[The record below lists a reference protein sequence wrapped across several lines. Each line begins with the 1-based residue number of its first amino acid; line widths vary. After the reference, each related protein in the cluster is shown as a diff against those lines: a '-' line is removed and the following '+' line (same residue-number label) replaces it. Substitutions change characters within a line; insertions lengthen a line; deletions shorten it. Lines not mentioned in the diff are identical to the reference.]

1 VKKQELLEEMKP
13 LTNGGVSLI
22 SSKVVA
28 TFDDVKVSPLKTI
41 ESDSVVE
48 DKKDEV
54 TDNIV
59 EEDKKEDADIKDE
72 VSGTINLEKYS
83 VTGFAENVVSDKV
96 VPASVIDENSLD
108 YVKVTNEVELA
119 DALRK
124 GSKVKVIEIMND
136 LDLGWN
142 EIDSQAKKAPF
153 AQNIA
158 PLTHPTLK
166 KTGVSRITVESFN
179 DLTIFSKNGSTIKHA
194 GFVFKNSKNVVV
206 RNLQFDELW
215 EWDES
220 TKGDYDRNDW
230 DYLTL
235 EGCNGVWI
243 DHCTFG
249 KAYDGIVDSK
259 KGTKGV
265 TISYSKFLPGDYKN
279 NGFFT
284 AMFDEMEK
292 NPANYPMYS
301 TIKKQGLSKKD
312 IMRVASPQKKTHLIG
327 AKELDMS
334 KAITAAGYHFGLTS
348 NGVLSTEGGAL
359 YMETYHIEVIVILR
373 KVHYLQNRLLL

>member
-1 VKKQELLEEMKP
+1 MKKQELLEEMKP

>member
-1 VKKQELLEEMKP
+1 MKP

>member
-1 VKKQELLEEMKP
+1 M
-13 LTNGGVSLI
+13 
-22 SSKVVA
+22 
-28 TFDDVKVSPLKTI
+28 
-41 ESDSVVE
+41 
-48 DKKDEV
+48 
-54 TDNIV
+54 
-59 EEDKKEDADIKDE
+59 
-72 VSGTINLEKYS
+72 
-83 VTGFAENVVSDKV
+83 
-96 VPASVIDENSLD
+96 
-108 YVKVTNEVELA
+108 
-119 DALRK
+119 
-124 GSKVKVIEIMND
+124 
-136 LDLGWN
+136 
-142 EIDSQAKKAPF
+142 
-153 AQNIA
+153 
-158 PLTHPTLK
+158 
-166 KTGVSRITVESFN
+166 
-179 DLTIFSKNGSTIKHA
+179 
-194 GFVFKNSKNVVV
+194 
-206 RNLQFDELW
+206 
-215 EWDES
+215 
-220 TKGDYDRNDW
+220 
-230 DYLTL
+230 TL

-348 NGVLSTEGGAL
+348 NGALSTEGGAL